1 MKVSL
6 LLKGTVAATALAMTP
21 FRAYSMPQGMQD
33 EMRQLVQKGDF
44 RQALQM
50 GAMLGTVSS
59 FCMIHEEGFVH
70 PEEGPVTEAQ
80 LNDFTSKLMDK
91 TRAEFDDYLFEY
103 QRMGMNMAIME
114 CNKKL
119 GLKLEY
125 R

>member
-1 MKVSL
+1 
-6 LLKGTVAATALAMTP
+6 
-21 FRAYSMPQGMQD
+21 MPQGMQD

>member
-1 MKVSL
+1 MKISL
-6 LLKGTVAATALAMTP
+6 LLKGAVVATALAMTP
-21 FRAYSMPQGMQD
+21 LKAYAMPQGMQD
-33 EMRQLVQKGDF
+33 EMRQLVQKGDN
-44 RQALQM
+44 RQTLQM
-50 GAMLGTVSS
+50 GVMLGMVSS
-59 FCMIHEEGFVH
+59 FCMIYKGGFVH

-103 QRMGMNMAIME
+103 QRMGMNVAIME

>member
-1 MKVSL
+1 MKTSL
-6 LLKGTVAATALAMTP
+6 LLKGAVVATTLAMTP
-21 FRAYSMPQGMQD
+21 FKAYAMPQGMQD

-50 GAMLGTVSS
+50 GVMLGMVSS

-103 QRMGMNMAIME
+103 QRMGMNLAIME